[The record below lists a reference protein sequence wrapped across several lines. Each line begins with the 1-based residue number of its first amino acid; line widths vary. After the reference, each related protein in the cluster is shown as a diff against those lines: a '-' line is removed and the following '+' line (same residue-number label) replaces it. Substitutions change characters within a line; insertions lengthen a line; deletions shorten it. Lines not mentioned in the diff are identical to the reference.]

1 MNAKSADINQGNFE
15 ELLLDTTECLEEED
29 DSNDSEKDAS
39 EESLKLEVA
48 DKSSHGNVITAYLNE
63 IKNWPILSREKEMA
77 LATAY
82 AREDQKKLSLIKT
95 WTLIFCSII
104 DWKKI
109 TAAAKQAPLDKQTT
123 KVLDLL
129 QKIKIA
135 HQTIVA
141 IEATL
146 EKEKP
151 SYHASKKLCR
161 EKAGAVLETQ
171 DICMH
176 FDLLRTYK
184 SGAVKRLYAFLNSAK
199 AHKARKQLIA
209 LLSEYL
215 KCDHSAKKIKNE
227 LVGSNLRLVVG
238 IAKKYSTRGLPLSD
252 LIQEGNIG
260 LIRAVEKFDYRL
272 GNRLS
277 TYASWWIRQTII
289 RAIEDKSSTIRIPV
303 YINDKI
309 KKLLQE
315 SKQNSQLLPSE
326 IIVDGNGNEAINVNF
341 AIQITRD
348 PLSLETPYGEDG
360 SNLHECIAA
369 TMPQSPI
376 DHVLQ
381 YQLVHETEEMLKCLP
396 PRDERIIRMRF
407 GLGVDGEHTLEEIGE
422 KFGISRERVRQI
434 ETTALQ
440 RIKASPSSEIL
451 KPFLVNPAILN

>member
-1 MNAKSADINQGNFE
+1 MNAKSADINNENYE
-15 ELLLDTTECLEEED
+15 ELLLETSDCLEEEESID
-29 DSNDSEKDAS
+29 DEKEAS
-39 EESLKLEVA
+39 EESLKQTVT

-63 IKNWPILSREKEMA
+63 IKRWPILSRDKEMT

-82 AREDQKKLSLIKT
+82 AQSEQKKLDLIKN
-95 WTLIFCSII
+95 WTLIFSSIL
-104 DWKKI
+104 DWKK
-109 TAAAKQAPLDKQTT
+109 TAAAAKQAPLDKQAI
-123 KVLDLL
+123 KLLELL
-129 QKIKIA
+129 QKIKKD
-135 HQTIVA
+135 HQIIGA

-146 EKEKP
+146 EKERP
-151 SYHASKKLCR
+151 SYQASKKLCR
-161 EKAGAVLETQ
+161 EKAEAVLETQ

-184 SGAVKRLYAFLNSAK
+184 SGAVKKLYAYFNPVK
-199 AHKARKQLIA
+199 TRKARKNLIA
-209 LLSEYL
+209 LLRDYL
-215 KCDHSAKKIKNE
+215 KYENYSKKLKNE

-260 LIRAVEKFDYRL
+260 LIRAVEKFNYRL

-277 TYASWWIRQTII
+277 TYACWWIRQTII

-315 SKQNSQLLPSE
+315 TKHNSQLLPSE
-326 IIVDGNGNEAINVNF
+326 IIVDGVEKEEINVHF
-341 AIQITRD
+341 ALQITRD

-407 GLGVDGEHTLEEIGE
+407 GLGEDGEHTLEEIGE

-440 RIKASPSSEIL
+440 RIKASPGSEIL
-451 KPFLVNPAILN
+451 KPFLVN

>member
-1 MNAKSADINQGNFE
+1 
-15 ELLLDTTECLEEED
+15 
-29 DSNDSEKDAS
+29 
-39 EESLKLEVA
+39 
-48 DKSSHGNVITAYLNE
+48 
-63 IKNWPILSREKEMA
+63 
-77 LATAY
+77 
-82 AREDQKKLSLIKT
+82 
-95 WTLIFCSII
+95 
-104 DWKKI
+104 
-109 TAAAKQAPLDKQTT
+109 
-123 KVLDLL
+123 
-129 QKIKIA
+129 
-135 HQTIVA
+135 
-141 IEATL
+141 
-146 EKEKP
+146 
-151 SYHASKKLCR
+151 
-161 EKAGAVLETQ
+161 
-171 DICMH
+171 MH

-184 SGAVKRLYAFLNSAK
+184 SGVVKKLYPFLNPA
-199 AHKARKQLIA
+199 KARKARKNLIA
-209 LLSEYL
+209 LLRDYL
-215 KCDHSAKKIKNE
+215 KCDHYAKKIKNE

-315 SKQNSQLLPSE
+315 SKQNAQLLPSE
-326 IIVDGNGNEAINVNF
+326 IIVDGTGNEAINVNF

-376 DHVLQ
+376 DHVLK

-451 KPFLVNPAILN
+451 KPFLVN

>member
-1 MNAKSADINQGNFE
+1 MNAKSADIHEENFE
-15 ELLLDTTECLEEED
+15 ELLMDSSECFEEVACT
-29 DSNDSEKDAS
+29 DSEKEPS
-39 EESLKLEVA
+39 EENLEPQDQ

-63 IKNWPILSREKEMA
+63 IKKWPILSRDKEMA

-82 AREDQKKLSLIKT
+82 ADADKKKLALIRQWALT
-95 WTLIFCSII
+95 FCSII
-104 DWKKI
+104 DWKRLPD
-109 TAAAKQAPLDKQTT
+109 AAKQEPQNKQTT
-123 KVLDLL
+123 RLL
-129 QKIKIA
+129 ESLKKIKTA
-135 HQTIVA
+135 RRTVLS

-151 SYHASKKLCR
+151 RYNASKKLCR
-161 EKAGAVLETQ
+161 EKAAAILETQ
-171 DICMH
+171 EICVNLNLM
-176 FDLLRTYK
+176 RTYK
-184 SGAVKRLYAFLNSAK
+184 SGTVKKLCAFLNPAK
-199 AHKARKQLIA
+199 THKARKNIIA
-209 LLSEYL
+209 LLREYL
-215 KCDHSAKKIKNE
+215 KADRYAKKTKNE

-238 IAKKYSTRGLPLSD
+238 IAKKYAARGLPLSD

-260 LIRAVEKFDYRL
+260 LMRAVEKFDYRL

-315 SKQNSQLLPSE
+315 SKQNAQLLPTE
-326 IIVDGNGNEAINVNF
+326 IVGDGADNEAINVNF
-341 AIQITRD
+341 ALQITRD
-348 PLSLETPYGEDG
+348 PLSLETPFGEDG

-376 DHVLQ
+376 EHVLQ

-396 PRDERIIRMRF
+396 PRDERILRMRF
-407 GLGVDGEHTLEEIGE
+407 GLDVDGEHTLEEIGE

-440 RIKASPSSEIL
+440 RIKASTCSEVL
-451 KPFLVNPAILN
+451 RPFLVN

>member
-1 MNAKSADINQGNFE
+1 MNAKSAATNDEVFE
-15 ELLLDTTECLEEED
+15 ELLIDSTECFENSECLEIEKGNSED
-29 DSNDSEKDAS
+29 YVEP
-39 EESLKLEVA
+39 EVR
-48 DKSSHGNVITAYLNE
+48 DKSSNGNIITAYLNE
-63 IKNWPILSREKEMA
+63 IKKWPILSREKEMS

-82 AREDQKKLSLIKT
+82 SEAEKKKLELKRHWVI
-95 WTLIFCSII
+95 IFSAII
-104 DWKKI
+104 DWKK
-109 TAAAKQAPLDKQTT
+109 TPAKLKQALCDKQTF
-123 KVLDLL
+123 KILESL
-129 QKIKIA
+129 QKIKTA
-135 HQTIVA
+135 HRTILA

-146 EKEKP
+146 KKEKP

-161 EKAGAVLETQ
+161 EKAEAILETQ
-171 DICMH
+171 DICIH
-176 FDLLRTYK
+176 LDLLRTYK
-184 SGAVKRLYAFLNSAK
+184 YGIIKNLYPFLNPVK
-199 AHKARKQLIA
+199 AYKARKDILV
-209 LLSEYL
+209 LLREYR
-215 KCDHSAKKIKNE
+215 KADRYSKKIKNE

-238 IAKKYSTRGLPLSD
+238 IAKKYAARGLPLSD

-272 GNRLS
+272 GNRMS

-315 SKQNSQLLPSE
+315 SKNNSQILPSE
-326 IIVDGNGNEAINVNF
+326 IVLDGTGNEAINVHF
-341 AIQITRD
+341 ALQITKD
-348 PLSLETPYGEDG
+348 PLSLETPFGEDG

-369 TMPQSPI
+369 TMPPSPI
-376 DHVLQ
+376 EHVLQ

-396 PRDERIIRMRF
+396 PRDERILRMRF

-440 RIKASPSSEIL
+440 RIKASTSSEVL
-451 KPFLVNPAILN
+451 KPFMVN

>member
-1 MNAKSADINQGNFE
+1 MNAKSADVYLENLE
-15 ELLLDTTECLEEED
+15 EQLVDTTGCLED
-29 DSNDSEKDAS
+29 DDPIDSEKEAS
-39 EESLKLEVA
+39 EDSLKQEAA
-48 DKSSHGNVITAYLNE
+48 DKSSHGNVITAYLKE
-63 IKNWPILSREKEMA
+63 IKKWPILSRDKEMG
-77 LATAY
+77 LATGY
-82 AREDQKKLSLIKT
+82 AQADQKKLELIKK
-95 WTLIFCSII
+95 WTLTFSSII
-104 DWKKI
+104 DWKKS
-109 TAAAKQAPLDKQTT
+109 TAAAKQAPQDKQAI
-123 KVLDLL
+123 KILELL
-129 QKIKIA
+129 HKIKTGR
-135 HQTIVA
+135 QTIVA

-146 EKEKP
+146 EKERP
-151 SYHASKKLCR
+151 SYQASKKLCR
-161 EKAGAVLETQ
+161 EKAVAVLETQ
-171 DICMH
+171 DICTH

-184 SGAVKRLYAFLNSAK
+184 SKAVVKLYPFLNPQK
-199 AHKARKQLIA
+199 AHKARKNIIA
-209 LLSEYL
+209 LLREYI
-215 KCDHSAKKIKNE
+215 KYENQSKTIKNE

-289 RAIEDKSSTIRIPV
+289 RAIEEKASTIRIPV

-309 KKLLQE
+309 KKLLHE
-315 SKQNSQLLPSE
+315 SKQNAQLLPSE
-326 IIVDGNGNEAINVNF
+326 IIVDGTENEAVNVHF
-341 AIQITRD
+341 AMQITRD

-369 TMPQSPI
+369 TMPQSPM
-376 DHVLQ
+376 DQVLQ

-407 GLGVDGEHTLEEIGE
+407 GLGMDGEHTLEEIGE

-440 RIKASPSSEIL
+440 RIKASPGSAIL
-451 KPFLVNPAILN
+451 KPFLAN

>member
-1 MNAKSADINQGNFE
+1 MNAKSADINQENFE
-15 ELLLDTTECLEEED
+15 ELLLDTTECLEED
-29 DSNDSEKDAS
+29 DSIDSEKEAS
-39 EESLKLEVA
+39 EECLKQEVA

-63 IKNWPILSREKEMA
+63 IKNWPILSRDKEMA

-82 AREDQKKLSLIKT
+82 AQEDQKKLGLIKN
-95 WTLIFCSII
+95 WTLTFSSLI
-104 DWKKI
+104 DWKK
-109 TAAAKQAPLDKQTT
+109 TTTAAKQAPQDKQAG
-123 KVLDLL
+123 KVLELL

-135 HQTIVA
+135 HQTIAA

-161 EKAGAVLETQ
+161 EKAGAVIETH
-171 DICMH
+171 DICLH

-184 SGAVKRLYAFLNSAK
+184 SGVVKKLYPFLNPA
-199 AHKARKQLIA
+199 KARKARKNLIA
-209 LLSEYL
+209 LLRDYL
-215 KCDHSAKKIKNE
+215 KCDHYAKKIKNE

-315 SKQNSQLLPSE
+315 SKQNAQLLPSE
-326 IIVDGNGNEAINVNF
+326 IIVDGTGNEAINVNF

-376 DHVLQ
+376 DHVLK

-451 KPFLVNPAILN
+451 KPFLVN